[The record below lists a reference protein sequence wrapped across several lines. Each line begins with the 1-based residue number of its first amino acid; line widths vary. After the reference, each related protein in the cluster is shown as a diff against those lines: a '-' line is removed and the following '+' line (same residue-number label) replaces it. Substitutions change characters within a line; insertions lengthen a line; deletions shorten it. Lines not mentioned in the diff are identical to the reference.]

1 MRQGYIK
8 IWRKALD
15 NEWLKN
21 HKLWVFW
28 CYCLLKASHK
38 KHMVKI
44 GYQDIEI
51 NPGQFIFG
59 RKKASI
65 ELKIH
70 ESSIQRC
77 IYVLKKMGNIEIE
90 TNNKFSVI
98 TIINWDIY
106 QSDECHIEQ
115 QSEQQANNKRT
126 HTRMLKNVK
135 NKYIADF
142 SAEIYQIYLSEINP
156 KQKSRS
162 RALKNISSWLTK
174 QSKEDLVQA
183 IKNYKSVCSGRN
195 PEHRKDPANFFGVNE
210 VYHIDYLPENFI
222 QSEDKCNTPNWL

>member
-1 MRQGYIK
+1 
-8 IWRKALD
+8 
-15 NEWLKN
+15 
-21 HKLWVFW
+21 
-28 CYCLLKASHK
+28 
-38 KHMVKI
+38 
-44 GYQDIEI
+44 
-51 NPGQFIFG
+51 
-59 RKKASI
+59 
-65 ELKIH
+65 
-70 ESSIQRC
+70 
-77 IYVLKKMGNIEIE
+77 
-90 TNNKFSVI
+90 
-98 TIINWDIY
+98 
-106 QSDECHIEQ
+106 
-115 QSEQQANNKRT
+115 
-126 HTRMLKNVK
+126 MLKNVK

-183 IKNYKSVCSGRN
+183 IKNYKSVCNGRN